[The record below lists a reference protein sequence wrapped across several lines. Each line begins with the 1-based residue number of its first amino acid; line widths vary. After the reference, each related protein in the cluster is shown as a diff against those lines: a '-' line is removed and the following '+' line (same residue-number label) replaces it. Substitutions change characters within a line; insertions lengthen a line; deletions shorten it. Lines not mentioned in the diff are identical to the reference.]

1 MEINK
6 KADLA
11 RAKESIRE
19 TVYYGLSDLV
29 SRVFQLLKKEGELNA
44 GEIQVI
50 RTSTQLLKFCI
61 PAVKAKDDE
70 DNVYN
75 ESYNQVG
82 SMGESRVADG
92 QNMEVKKS
100 DNFGEKL

>member
-11 RAKESIRE
+11 RVKESIRE
-19 TVYYGLSDLV
+19 TVYYGVSDLV
-29 SRVFQLLKKEGELNA
+29 GRVFQLLKKEGELNA

-75 ESYNQVG
+75 EAYNQVG
-82 SMGESRVADG
+82 TMGESRVTDE
-92 QNMEVKKS
+92 QNLGVKEGS
-100 DNFGEKL
+100 